1 MEKELFNMLFDIVGE
16 KQKQKDF
23 ELIIKTLNKLT
34 NKKIKDMSM
43 QELSQMKYLTKN
55 LLNHIDK

>member
-1 MEKELFNMLFDIVGE
+1 MEKELFNMLFGIVGE

-23 ELIIKTLNKLT
+23 ELTIKTLNKLT

-43 QELSQMKYLTKN
+43 QELFQMKYLTKN

>member
-1 MEKELFNMLFDIVGE
+1 MEKEFFNALYNIVGKE
-16 KQKQKDF
+16 QKQKDF
-23 ELIIKTLNKLT
+23 ELTIKELNKLI

>member
-1 MEKELFNMLFDIVGE
+1 MEKELFNMLFDTFGE
-16 KQKQKDF
+16 EQKQKDF
-23 ELIIKTLNKLT
+23 ELTIKTLNKLI
-34 NKKIKDMSM
+34 NKKIKNMSM